1 MESFQRS
8 AQSQPSEYRKYYHEE
23 LKKLKGKRVLDVGR
37 SNEWD
42 YSGLFED
49 YTCYEI
55 NEGNDILNNRLPD
68 NEFDLALCVGMYE
81 NVDDPI
87 KMISEVRR
95 VLKPR
100 GKALFG
106 FTGLDYETGGKRY
119 DGHKLDGFK
128 IIKEKNFDK
137 KYHFFLCKKL

>member
-1 MESFQRS
+1 MGNIQKLTNQKE
-8 AQSQPSEYRKYYHEE
+8 SEYRKYYHEE
-23 LKKLKGKRVLDVGR
+23 LKKLKGKVLDVGR

-55 NEGNDILNNRLPD
+55 NEGNDILNNSLPD

-81 NVDDPI
+81 NVNDPI

-106 FTGLDYETGGKRY
+106 FTGLDYETGGEKY
-119 DGHKLDGFK
+119 DGHKLEGFK
-128 IIKEKNFDK
+128 VIEQKNFNK
-137 KYHFFLCKKL
+137 EYHFILCQKY